1 MAKKTESTLLD
12 DATDQTEEITQPTPS
27 REGLFRVEAKFNDD
41 IHTAESDNLSE
52 AIMSI
57 QPKVLKTRVLFH
69 IEKDGKQANL
79 LIHRIPALQ
88 MFRNKL
94 AMLVFTN
101 RVILK

>member
-1 MAKKTESTLLD
+1 MAKKNSDTSELD
-12 DATDQTEEITQPTPS
+12 EDIIEQPTATQ
-27 REGLFRVEAKFNDD
+27 EGLFRVEAKFNDQT
-41 IHTAESDNLSE
+41 HTAEADNLTE
-52 AIMSI
+52 AIMAI
-57 QPKVLKTRVLFH
+57 QPKVLKTRVTFH

-101 RVILK
+101 RIILK

>member
-1 MAKKTESTLLD
+1 MAKKTEELIND
-12 DATDQTEEITQPTPS
+12 TQPTETH
-27 REGLFRVEAKFNDD
+27 EGLYRVEAKFNDV
-41 IHTAESDNLSE
+41 IHKAEAETLAD
-52 AIMSI
+52 AIMAI
-57 QPKVLKTRVLFH
+57 QPKVLKTRVIFH

-94 AMLVFTN
+94 AMMVFTN